1 MHIGYAMTLLKID
14 EPEISMPR
22 HTSFTEQPVWQLGF
36 RPFYLLAALF
46 AVLSIPLWIAQYFG
60 LISMPHVHLF
70 WHMHEMVF
78 GFAIAVIVGFLLTAM
93 RAWTGLWTPRKGHLA
108 ALAGIWLAGR
118 IAMLWA
124 PPLWAAVIDLAFL
137 PLAAWPMFR
146 VLQRAG
152 NKRNMFLIVML
163 ALLTLTNLLFH
174 AAVNGLLAVSPMLV
188 IQAAILLIVII
199 ESLIGARVIPM
210 FTANGAP
217 GTKPI
222 VHTRR
227 DLIAVLLTATASLT
241 WIFGA
246 PALTIAAFSFAAA
259 CATLLRLAGW
269 QPQRTVRV
277 PLLWIL
283 HLSYGWIPVG
293 FFLLALAAVDLIPV
307 SAAFH
312 ALTVGSMA
320 GLILGMMTRTTL
332 GHTGRLLKAGP
343 AETVMYLLI
352 QAGALARVAAAF
364 ELHGW
369 RDAALV
375 LSTLCWSAAF
385 ILYVAVYAPYLLR
398 ARIDGKEG

>member
-1 MHIGYAMTLLKID
+1 MTLLKID

-22 HTSFTEQPVWQLGF
+22 HASFTEQPVWQLGF

-60 LISMPHVHLF
+60 VIHMPRVDLF
-70 WHMHEMVF
+70 WHMHEMVY
-78 GFAIAVIVGFLLTAM
+78 GFAIAVVVGFLLTAM

-108 ALAGIWLAGR
+108 ALAGVWLAGR

-124 PPLWAAVIDLAFL
+124 PPLWAAVMDLAFL

-163 ALLTLTNLLFH
+163 GLLTLSNLLFH
-174 AAVNGLLAVSPMLV
+174 AAVNGLLALSPMLV

-227 DLIAVLLTATASLT
+227 DLIAVLLTAAASLT

-246 PALTIAAFSFAAA
+246 PALTIAAFAFAAA
-259 CATLLRLAGW
+259 CALLLRLAGW

-293 FFLLALAAVDLIPV
+293 FFLLALAAVNLIPV

-343 AETVMYLLI
+343 AEVAMYLLI

-364 ELHGW
+364 ELFGW

-375 LSTLCWSAAF
+375 FSTLCWSAAF
-385 ILYVAVYAPYLLR
+385 ILYVVVYAPYLLR

>member
-1 MHIGYAMTLLKID
+1 MTLLKID
-14 EPEISMPR
+14 EPEVSMPR
-22 HTSFTEQPVWQLGF
+22 HASFTEQPVWQLGF

-60 LISMPHVHLF
+60 VIHMPRVDLF
-70 WHMHEMVF
+70 WHMHEMVY
-78 GFAIAVIVGFLLTAM
+78 GFAIAVVVGFLLTAM

-108 ALAGIWLAGR
+108 ALAGVWLAGR

-124 PPLWAAVIDLAFL
+124 PPLWAAVMDLAFL

-163 ALLTLTNLLFH
+163 GLLTLSNLLFH
-174 AAVNGLLAVSPMLV
+174 AAVNGLLTLSPMLV

-227 DLIAVLLTATASLT
+227 DLIAVLLTAAASLT

-246 PALTIAAFSFAAA
+246 PALTIAAFAFAAA
-259 CATLLRLAGW
+259 CALLLRLAGW

-293 FFLLALAAVDLIPV
+293 FFLLALAAVNLIPV

-343 AETVMYLLI
+343 AEVTMYLLI

-364 ELHGW
+364 ELFGW
-369 RDAALV
+369 RDAVLV
-375 LSTLCWSAAF
+375 FSTLCWSAAF

>member
-1 MHIGYAMTLLKID
+1 MTFLKID
-14 EPEISMPR
+14 DPEVSIPR
-22 HTSFTEQPVWQLGF
+22 PTSFTEWPVWQLGF

-60 LISMPHVHLF
+60 LISVPQVHLF
-70 WHMHEMVF
+70 WHMHEMVY

-124 PPLWAAVIDLAFL
+124 PPLWAAVLDLAFL

-163 ALLTLTNLLFH
+163 ALLSLTNLLFH
-174 AAVNGLLAVSPMLV
+174 AAVNGFLAISPMLV
-188 IQAAILLIVII
+188 MQGAILLIVII

-222 VHTRR
+222 VHVRR
-227 DLIAVLLTATASLT
+227 DLIGLLLTVGASLT

-246 PALTIAAFSFAAA
+246 PALIIAAFTFAAA

-269 QPQRTVRV
+269 QPHRTLRV

-283 HLSYGWIPVG
+283 HLSYGWISVG
-293 FFLLALAAVDLIPV
+293 FFLLALAAFNVVPA

-320 GLILGMMTRTTL
+320 GLIVGMMTRTAL
-332 GHTGRLLKAGP
+332 GHTGRPLKAGH
-343 AETVMYLLI
+343 AELAMYLLI

-364 ELHGW
+364 DLAGL
-369 RDAALV
+369 RDTALII
-375 LSTLCWSAAF
+375 STLCWTAAF
-385 ILYVAVYAPYLLR
+385 ALYAIVYGPYLLR
-398 ARIDGKEG
+398 PRIDGREG